1 MRVTV
6 DIVASWSEAAKKRAE
21 IRVENDGDVISPEAL
36 ARLDEPLAT
45 NKKEGLGLGLLICKS
60 IAEAHRAKL
69 LFEARP
75 LAAGGGLL
83 GRFRAKLHEPTPKP
97 AGVPKQITP

>member
-6 DIVASWSEAAKKRAE
+6 DIVASRSEAAKKRAE
-21 IRVENDGDVISPEAL
+21 IRVENDGDVLSPEAL

-45 NKKEGLGLGLLICKS
+45 IKKEGLGLGLLICKS

-75 LAAGGGLL
+75 LAAGGLL
-83 GRFRAKLHEPTPKP
+83 VRFRAKLHDPTPKP
-97 AGVPKQITP
+97 AGVPKQVTP